1 MTIQKAKK
9 LRESGSASKEKGKS
23 FRIRD
28 TYRVPILEVEV
39 NINEKVVEKCII
51 YKDDTCENIAKK
63 LAKKYNLKDNEKK
76 LIIQQLHK
84 HL

>member
-1 MTIQKAKK
+1 MKENELAS
-9 LRESGSASKEKGKS
+9 REEEKS

-28 TYRVPILEVEV
+28 SKRVPILEVEV

-51 YKDDTCENIAKK
+51 YKDDTCENVAKK
-63 LAKKYNLKDNEKK
+63 LAKKYNLKENEKK
-76 LIIQQLHK
+76 LIIQQLNK

>member
-1 MTIQKAKK
+1 LKENELAS
-9 LRESGSASKEKGKS
+9 REEEKS

-28 TYRVPILEVEV
+28 SKRVPILEVEV

-51 YKDDTCENIAKK
+51 YKDDTCENVAKK
-63 LAKKYNLKDNEKK
+63 LAKKYNLKENEKK
-76 LIIQQLHK
+76 LIIQQLNK